1 MRCFPGWDS
10 GMSALLGRMPIPATK
25 SKVVEGSILPPLECE
40 GCAIERTRS
49 REGRGLWGVRF
60 VGSVGEALID
70 QG

>member
-1 MRCFPGWDS
+1 MVEIDQVVGGVGEEGVAFQRS
-10 GMSALLGRMPIPATK
+10 G
-25 SKVVEGSILPPLECE
+25 PLC
-40 GCAIERTRS
+40 GTERTRS